1 MSIYLSIYE
10 VQDAN
15 DSSTGLYAL
24 TTADRTVEL
33 SLDL

>member
-1 MSIYLSIYE
+1 MQTI
-10 VQDAN
+10 N
-15 DSSTGLYAL
+15 PSSTGLYAL